1 MSKIVELG
9 GCLIAISPSKIRFS
23 KIVYMADDLSIK
35 VSLHD
40 VIKTTKASKEIT
52 LDLKKNYRTG

>member
-1 MSKIVELG
+1 
-9 GCLIAISPSKIRFS
+9 
-23 KIVYMADDLSIK
+23 MADDLSIK

-52 LDLKKNYRTG
+52 LDLKKNIEQDNSAKQ